1 MNPNLH
7 FISTRH
13 RRVTNGWEQ
22 APSYALREITIQR
35 TADLQRL
42 AVTIAPTLS
51 TKYAK
56 LWQTTDIFSHEI
68 IRQNIETDNMLK
80 YIGDDPDYIFYIRNK
95 ESFVLDTSFFNP
107 FATLINPIEICFS
120 ENDDL
125 MFVLERKDI
134 NIKIEYYK

>member
-1 MNPNLH
+1 MNSNLH
-7 FISTRH
+7 FISTCH
-13 RRVTNGWEQ
+13 RRVTNGWDQ
-22 APSYALREITIQR
+22 APSHVLREIIIQR

-51 TKYAK
+51 TKHAT

-107 FATLINPIEICFS
+107 FATLINPIEIAFS
-120 ENDDL
+120 EHDDL
-125 MFVLERKDI
+125 MLVLERKDT
-134 NIKIEYYK
+134 NVRIEYYK